1 MPWVPEETELKVVD
15 ELFVFTNYSQT
26 FSYTGGEGTDYAV
39 TGIVADR
46 SNNLMTVGIDN
57 ISGQYDGEPH
67 GGSSIFY
74 LKKDKT
80 YETVTN
86 FDDISDA
93 YEICSFSPP
102 TVQTV
107 TYSYTVTA
115 EDNNNV
121 GEPVQ
126 QTYTV
131 VAAFNWDAG
140 KTALLN
146 SIAETRVGR

>member
-1 MPWVPEETELKVVD
+1 MPWVPEQTELKVID
-15 ELFVFTNYSQT
+15 ELFVFTDYSQI
-26 FSYTGGEGTDYAV
+26 FSYTGEEGTDYVV
-39 TGIVADR
+39 TGIVADKP
-46 SNNLMTVGIDN
+46 NNLMNVSIDN

-86 FDDISDA
+86 FDDISEA

-102 TVQTV
+102 TVQSV

-115 EDNNNV
+115 EDNNSV
-121 GEPVQ
+121 GEPVE

-131 VAAFNWDAG
+131 VATFNWDAG

-146 SIAETRVGR
+146 AIAETRIGR